1 MFLDKEEKKYTLL
14 SDPTK
19 NHHQMSY
26 HCHALVYSYSWLYNL
41 VLHLAMWV
49 DTGITEHECG
59 WAAETRSSFTGHYRV
74 EEPQLRISSS
84 WSWEGPT
91 LN

>member
-1 MFLDKEEKKYTLL
+1 MMACVEEVYQNNVFGQGGKKYTLL

-49 DTGITEHECG
+49 DTGSTEHECG
-59 WAAETRSSFTGHYRV
+59 
-74 EEPQLRISSS
+74 
-84 WSWEGPT
+84 
-91 LN
+91 